1 MKQDCN
7 QIVSGLIMMGLWLQT
22 SGFAERTLSV
32 RWNAK

>member
-1 MKQDCN
+1 MKLECN

-22 SGFAERTLSV
+22 SGFAERTPSA